1 MRNNKGF
8 TILEAVIAMSV
19 IMIVSVGAISAIV
32 TANKISDKSNMQY
45 FAVNEVNNLK
55 ECFISDSFAVGE
67 GSALALYFDDI
78 RQPFRLT
85 ENSSKGCYVYSFY
98 YDEYMNLLYDS
109 NTGYCCVRF
118 TVTKDMKRANMCAYR
133 INENNPDEV
142 QYLYEMKSDEFVYL
156 K

>member
-8 TILEAVIAMSV
+8 SILEAVIAMSV

-32 TANKISDKSNMQY
+32 TANKISDKSNTQY

-55 ECFISDSFAVGE
+55 ECFISDNFAVGE
-67 GSALALYFDDI
+67 GSALAFYFDDTS
-78 RQPFRLT
+78 QPFRLT
-85 ENSSKGCYVYSFY
+85 ENSTKNCYVYSFY
-98 YDEYMNLLYDS
+98 YDEDMKLLPGA

-118 TVTKDMKRANMCAYR
+118 TVTKDMKCANMCAYR